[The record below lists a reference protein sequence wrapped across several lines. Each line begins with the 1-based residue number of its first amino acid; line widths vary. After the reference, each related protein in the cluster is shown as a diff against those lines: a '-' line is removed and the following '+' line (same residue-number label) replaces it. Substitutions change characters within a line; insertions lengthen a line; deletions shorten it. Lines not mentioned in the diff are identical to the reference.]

1 VEKSV
6 PVTSTDAPTG
16 AEVELSVIDGG
27 APLIVKLAEAESLP
41 GLPLAVIVYVPDA
54 IEATVNVAVSAPLE
68 IEQVEVV
75 TGLPDSEQA
84 VSLARKPEPDT

>member
-1 VEKSV
+1 MEKPV

-27 APLIVKLAEAESLP
+27 APLIVKLAEAESPP

-54 IEATVNVAVSAPLE
+54 I
-68 IEQVEVV
+68 
-75 TGLPDSEQA
+75 
-84 VSLARKPEPDT
+84 